1 MKIEVLVDAPV
12 FWDKLRAD
20 ILSAKK
26 SVLVQA
32 MTFEAD
38 TAGLALADTLLAAK
52 APERR
57 VMLDCISTYMVSD
70 QFFYKPRNYKNP
82 DLRAERAATFQMVRD
97 LNEGGVRV
105 RWIHPLGPAMVRI
118 LARNHKKI
126 MVIDKH
132 VCYIGGINFSDH
144 NFGWHDMML
153 RVESAELAAVLT
165 QDFMQTWD
173 DKPQSVTHRL
183 AEMDVFL
190 CAGRDNPRQFDAL
203 FELVKFAEREI
214 FIESTYFTTP
224 FFEKLRAVN
233 PDVKITLLTS
243 EINNWSQMRDYIP
256 WAAARSN
263 VELRVYP
270 DRLTHLKAMLI
281 DNKFLIVGSSN
292 FEFLSY
298 NLYHELVA
306 VVKQPETI
314 AAFREKVMLP
324 DLQISLPYQAPVRPV
339 MGKIRDVQFK
349 AIGRLSRLW
358 NYF

>member
-1 MKIEVLVDAPV
+1 MKIELLVDAPA
-12 FWDKLRAD
+12 FWDNLKAD

-38 TAGLALADTLLAAK
+38 TAGLALADTLLAATS
-52 APERR
+52 PERR

-70 QFFYKPRNYKNP
+70 QFFYKPRNFRNP
-82 DLRAERAATFQMVRD
+82 DLQAERKATFQMVRD
-97 LNEGGVRV
+97 LNDGGVQV

-126 MVIDKH
+126 MVIDDE

-153 RVESAELAAVLT
+153 RVESAELAAILT
-165 QDFMQTWD
+165 KDFMQTWD
-173 DKPQSVTHRL
+173 GKPLSATHRL
-183 AEMDVFL
+183 ADMDLFL
-190 CAGRDNPRQFDAL
+190 CAGRDNPAQFDKL
-203 FELVKFAEREI
+203 FELLKQAEREI

-224 FFEKLRAVN
+224 FFEKLQAVT
-233 PDVKITLLTS
+233 PGVKITLLTS
-243 EINNWSQMRDYIP
+243 EINNWPQMRDYIP
-256 WAAARSN
+256 WAAARAN

-281 DNKFLIVGSSN
+281 DDKFLVVGSSN

-306 VVKQPETI
+306 VVRQPEAI
-314 AAFREKVMLP
+314 AAFKEKVMLP
-324 DLQISLPYQAPVRPV
+324 DLQVSLPYQAPVRPV
-339 MGKIRDVQFK
+339 MGKIRDMQFK